1 MSKNHIWQTLLKN
14 WGTKQ
19 AYVIIFNTIK
29 EINIK
34 LKGTITIYFNI
45 SDMAKETKRHFSLE
59 LTHQNINEDRFD
71 I

>member
-1 MSKNHIWQTLLKN
+1 M
-14 WGTKQ
+14 
-19 AYVIIFNTIK
+19 IIFNTVK